1 MMQLTLRTAAP
12 DELAWINERYRS
24 IDFRLSGADDFQA
37 VAEVDGKP
45 AGLGRIVPVEG
56 RVGELGG
63 MLVFDQ
69 YRGTGLSKAI
79 IGFLAQTTHFDFLY
93 CLPFANL
100 EQLYASFGF
109 RRVDPCAGVPA
120 KVLEKYHW
128 CVAFYTEPVLLMGR
142 EIGAVSAQRCAG
154 APPSS

>member
-63 MLVFDQ
+63 MLVFDE

-100 EQLYASFGF
+100 EKLYASFGF

-128 CVAFYTEPVLLMGR
+128 CAACYTEPVLLMGR